1 MLKWVSDGENLKV
14 SKSKI
19 VLSDELASQ
28 VLRNYI
34 HPYTLWRNKLTVLEL
49 ERRLKMVMA
58 TNTKPFLPWY
68 MGFSHFE
75 RDNEWIVFLRWPM
88 YYRRSWRLRLTQLR
102 QRFGRFIQNIGNRI
116 AQ

>member
-1 MLKWVSDGENLKV
+1 M

-19 VLSDELASQ
+19 IIADALAS
-28 VLRNYI
+28 VLVEEHI
-34 HPYTLWRNKLTVLEL
+34 APYTIWRNKLTVLAL
-49 ERRLKMVMA
+49 ERIFRGIISEGGKVL
-58 TNTKPFLPWY
+58 LPWY

-75 RDNEWIVFLRWPM
+75 RDGEWLVFLRWPM
-88 YYRRSWRLRLTQLR
+88 YYRKSWRIRLTQLR